1 MRIDTEEA
9 VPAQAARK
17 PTNMT
22 LDASLLAEARS
33 LGVNL
38 SQAAEAGVRRAV
50 AEAKA
55 AAWQREHADALAS
68 SNAWVDAQGLP
79 LDQYRQF

>member
-1 MRIDTEEA
+1 MP
-9 VPAQAARK
+9 VKAARK

>member
-1 MRIDTEEA
+1 MSIIAA
-9 VPAQAARK
+9 VVAVIIGLGGGYLFRK
-17 PTNMT
+17 NV
-22 LDASLLAEARS
+22 AEGK
-33 LGVNL
+33 LNT
-38 SQAAEAGVRRAV
+38 

>member
-1 MRIDTEEA
+1 MP
-9 VPAQAARK
+9 VKAARK

-79 LDQYRQF
+79 LDRYRQF

>member
-1 MRIDTEEA
+1 M
-9 VPAQAARK
+9 PARK

-22 LDASLLAEARS
+22 LDTALLAEARS

-55 AAWQREHADALAS
+55 IAWQREHAEALAS

-79 LDQYRQF
+79 LDQHRQF